1 MTSVGTRKELDKV
14 KEEMQ
19 NLKVA
24 EQQRLQK
31 ERPIEKRILIRDLMV
46 ICPQVEQARS

>member
-1 MTSVGTRKELDKV
+1 MTSVGTREELNKL

-19 NLKVA
+19 NLKVN

-31 ERPIEKRILIRDLMV
+31 EQEIEKTILTRDLMV
-46 ICPQVEQARS
+46 ICSQVEQARS